1 MYQHRY
7 SVSIDFEGEMLGI
20 PDDVS
25 VTEVKFLIDNLIR
38 GLLFQVQADGTSVVP
53 FDSETLTVEV
63 TPMIAKGA

>member
-53 FDSETLTVEV
+53 FDPETLTVEV